1 MDYRPA
7 VATHESNGLLAGLP
21 PETLAAMAENLQ
33 QQTINQGQVLYEP
46 GDKIDNAYFPQSGM
60 ISLLI
65 ATEAGNSVEA
75 ASIGRE
81 GGFGLRNGVGE
92 RRSFTRAVAQIGGK
106 FSVLAT
112 KHLAHCSQ
120 HYTGFRDMVE
130 GYAELRVAEA
140 QQFAACNAAHD
151 GSSRLARWLLQ
162 CADRTGSDVV
172 PLTQEFL
179 AQMLGIRRTTV
190 TLMAQELQRLKL
202 IKYSRGRISILDRAG
217 LKARACECYH
227 VTRHEKLALLT
238 GLKN

>member
-1 MDYRPA
+1 MDYHPA
-7 VATHESNGLLAGLP
+7 VATHESNALLAGLA
-21 PETLAAMAENLQ
+21 PETLAAMTENLW
-33 QQTINQGQVLYEP
+33 QQTISQGQVLYEP
-46 GDKIDNAYFPQSGM
+46 GEKIDNAYFPQSGM

-65 ATEAGNSVEA
+65 ATDAGDFVEA
-75 ASIGRE
+75 TSIGRE
-81 GGFGLRNGVGE
+81 GGFGLRNGAGE

-112 KHLAHCSQ
+112 KHLAHYSR
-120 HYTGFRDMVE
+120 HYSGFRDMID
-130 GYAELRVAEA
+130 GYTELRLAEA

-162 CADRTGSDVV
+162 CADRTGSDMV

-190 TLMAQELQRLKL
+190 TLLAQELQRLKM
-202 IKYSRGRISILDRAG
+202 IKYNRGRISILDRAG
-217 LKARACECYH
+217 LKARTCECYH
-227 VTRHEKLALLT
+227 ITRHEKLALLI